1 MVSKLS
7 QRSFFERIQ
16 GAIIFFRDL
25 LTLNQNQQIF
35 QTIAM
40 SHDLLESRNEVKFSC
55 FKNKSSRFNFH
66 TTKKCSFVTF
76 LENLFAISSLDGSY
90 ANTKT

>member
-1 MVSKLS
+1 MTKTWLWFRIESNTESKNGRKFRPDTETKVSKS
-7 QRSFFERIQ
+7 QKKIWCQNYPRRSFFERIQ

-40 SHDLLESRNEVKFSC
+40 SHDLLESRNEVKF
-55 FKNKSSRFNFH
+55 
-66 TTKKCSFVTF
+66 
-76 LENLFAISSLDGSY
+76 
-90 ANTKT
+90 

>member
-1 MVSKLS
+1 MTKTWLWFRIESNTESKNGRKFRPDTETKVSKSRKKNMVSKLS

-16 GAIIFFRDL
+16 GAILFFRDL

-40 SHDLLESRNEVKFSC
+40 SHDLLESRNEVKF
-55 FKNKSSRFNFH
+55 
-66 TTKKCSFVTF
+66 
-76 LENLFAISSLDGSY
+76 
-90 ANTKT
+90 